1 MYIETVRNR
10 NSPPAILLREGWREG
25 KKVRKRTLA
34 NLSHLP
40 KNIIELIRRALK
52 GEAFVAVSE
61 AFEVIKS
68 SLHGHVNACRTTM
81 RRLRFDKLLASK
93 PCRERNLVEAMVAA
107 RILEPDSKLATTRW
121 WHTTTLPE
129 SLGVADA
136 NEDDLYAAMD
146 WLLERQE
153 RIEKKLAGRHL
164 KKGGLVLYDLSSSY
178 FEGVTC
184 PLAAM
189 GYSRDGKRD
198 RLQVNYG
205 LVTDER
211 GCPVAVS
218 VFAGNESDS
227 TTLMRECAILSWKLK
242 RLPTPWFDDVG
253 KNNIK
258 PQEKGAEMGSLLRT
272 AKKHKKSRRLGEP
285 EVMAR
290 EEYGELEVDV
300 KIEMIR
306 SLIPLGLMHVHELL
320 DDEVKELAGE
330 RYARKD
336 ELERGRRHGTN
347 PGTVGLAGQRVP
359 IRVPRVRSQ
368 EGVEIPLRSYEALND
383 GGEVN
388 DLLLKRVLYGIS
400 CRNYEAAAE
409 AIPGAIGLSSST
421 VSRGFVQASAAKL
434 REMQERDLS
443 GEDVVALFLD
453 GKSFADAMMVIAL
466 GITLSGKKRF
476 LGFVE
481 TNTENEKVL
490 TPFLRSLLAR
500 GLDSSQGL
508 LVIIDGG
515 KSLKAA
521 VKKAFR
527 KRVLIQRCQW
537 HKRENVVSYLSKGE
551 QASLRKRLQSAYN
564 RPEYKEALAALD
576 QLHDELEERNQ
587 SAAASLEE
595 GIEET
600 LTLHRLGVYGVLGRS
615 FKTTNCLE
623 SVNALVEERCA
634 KVDHWKNS
642 SQRQRWL
649 ATALVDIEPRLRR
662 VIGYRHLPK
671 LREALKRELKIE
683 TKTSTV
689 SKKKAA

>member
-40 KNIIELIRRALK
+40 KNIIALIRRALK

-227 TTLMRECAILSWKLK
+227 TTLMPQVEMVRNRFGIKTLVLVCWFSVKMTARLDVNATPGVRMSPLAPGIVPECSGASRVK
-242 RLPTPWFDDVG
+242 R
-253 KNNIK
+253 
-258 PQEKGAEMGSLLRT
+258 A
-272 AKKHKKSRRLGEP
+272 
-285 EVMAR
+285 AR
-290 EEYGELEVDV
+290 
-300 KIEMIR
+300 
-306 SLIPLGLMHVHELL
+306 
-320 DDEVKELAGE
+320 AG
-330 RYARKD
+330 
-336 ELERGRRHGTN
+336 
-347 PGTVGLAGQRVP
+347 
-359 IRVPRVRSQ
+359 
-368 EGVEIPLRSYEALND
+368 
-383 GGEVN
+383 
-388 DLLLKRVLYGIS
+388 
-400 CRNYEAAAE
+400 
-409 AIPGAIGLSSST
+409 
-421 VSRGFVQASAAKL
+421 F
-434 REMQERDLS
+434 
-443 GEDVVALFLD
+443 
-453 GKSFADAMMVIAL
+453 
-466 GITLSGKKRF
+466 
-476 LGFVE
+476 
-481 TNTENEKVL
+481 
-490 TPFLRSLLAR
+490 
-500 GLDSSQGL
+500 
-508 LVIIDGG
+508 
-515 KSLKAA
+515 
-521 VKKAFR
+521 
-527 KRVLIQRCQW
+527 
-537 HKRENVVSYLSKGE
+537 
-551 QASLRKRLQSAYN
+551 
-564 RPEYKEALAALD
+564 AALD
-576 QLHDELEERNQ
+576 SPCALWYSLVVGERER
-587 SAAASLEE
+587 SGAPGIRVFMRAPCYYAAHAAPLVPAPVSGPAPTRSL
-595 GIEET
+595 GP
-600 LTLHRLGVYGVLGRS
+600 
-615 FKTTNCLE
+615 C
-623 SVNALVEERCA
+623 
-634 KVDHWKNS
+634 
-642 SQRQRWL
+642 Q
-649 ATALVDIEPRLRR
+649 P
-662 VIGYRHLPK
+662 
-671 LREALKRELKIE
+671 
-683 TKTSTV
+683 
-689 SKKKAA
+689 

>member
-40 KNIIELIRRALK
+40 KNIIALIRRALK

-227 TTLMRECAILSWKLK
+227 TTLMPQVEMVRNRFGIKTLVLVGDRGMISQK
-242 RLPTPWFDDVG
+242 RIDDD
-253 KNNIK
+253 
-258 PQEKGAEMGSLLRT
+258 LRN
-272 AKKHKKSRRLGEP
+272 L
-285 EVMAR
+285 
-290 EEYGELEVDV
+290 
-300 KIEMIR
+300 
-306 SLIPLGLMHVHELL
+306 
-320 DDEVKELAGE
+320 
-330 RYARKD
+330 
-336 ELERGRRHGTN
+336 
-347 PGTVGLAGQRVP
+347 
-359 IRVPRVRSQ
+359 
-368 EGVEIPLRSYEALND
+368 EGVDWITAL
-383 GGEVN
+383 
-388 DLLLKRVLYGIS
+388 KS
-400 CRNYEAAAE
+400 
-409 AIPGAIGLSSST
+409 
-421 VSRGFVQASAAKL
+421 ASIRKL
-434 REMQERDLS
+434 
-443 GEDVVALFLD
+443 
-453 GKSFADAMMVIAL
+453 
-466 GITLSGKKRF
+466 
-476 LGFVE
+476 
-481 TNTENEKVL
+481 
-490 TPFLRSLLAR
+490 
-500 GLDSSQGL
+500 
-508 LVIIDGG
+508 IDGG
-515 KSLKAA
+515 QLQLGLFDERNLFELTHPDFAG
-521 VKKAFR
+521 
-527 KRVLIQRCQW
+527 
-537 HKRENVVSYLSKGE
+537 ND
-551 QASLRKRLQSAYN
+551 SLRAGTPNWQNCASTNVSPFCRRLRESLQEFKPWCSALGS
-564 RPEYKEALAALD
+564 EANDSLRAGTPNWQNCASTNVSPFAGD
-576 QLHDELEERNQ
+576 CER
-587 SAAASLEE
+587 A
-595 GIEET
+595 
-600 LTLHRLGVYGVLGRS
+600 
-615 FKTTNCLE
+615 C
-623 SVNALVEERCA
+623 
-634 KVDHWKNS
+634 KNS
-642 SQRQRWL
+642 NH
-649 ATALVDIEPRLRR
+649 
-662 VIGYRHLPK
+662 G
-671 LREALKRELKIE
+671 
-683 TKTSTV
+683 
-689 SKKKAA
+689 AAR

>member
-227 TTLMRECAILSWKLK
+227 TTLMPQVEMVRNRFGIKTLVLVGDRGMISQKRIDDDLRNLEGVDWITALKSASIRKLIDGGQ
-242 RLPTPWFDDVG
+242 L
-253 KNNIK
+253 
-258 PQEKGAEMGSLLRT
+258 Q
-272 AKKHKKSRRLGEP
+272 
-285 EVMAR
+285 
-290 EEYGELEVDV
+290 
-300 KIEMIR
+300 
-306 SLIPLGLMHVHELL
+306 LGLFDERNLFELTHP
-320 DDEVKELAGE
+320 DFAGE
-330 RYARKD
+330 RLFA
-336 ELERGRRHGTN
+336 
-347 PGTVGLAGQRVP
+347 
-359 IRVPRVRSQ
+359 
-368 EGVEIPLRSYEALND
+368 
-383 GGEVN
+383 
-388 DLLLKRVLYGIS
+388 
-400 CRNYEAAAE
+400 CRNTE
-409 AIPGAIGLSSST
+409 L
-421 VSRGFVQASAAKL
+421 AKL
-434 REMQERDLS
+434 RVHKRQSLLQATARELARIQTMVQRARLRGKDKIGARVRKVVTKTLAKYFVLDIRDDDFTFQIPNK
-443 GEDVVALFLD
+443 EVAQPKRRSIVSTR
-453 GKSFADAMMVIAL
+453 GSRSFAQMLNSAISKVRTRSVRAYTSSSPRRSPNISISIFATMSFASESSSKSPQQKQCSTIFARDWRAFARTSSSANMEART
-466 GITLSGKKRF
+466 TL
-476 LGFVE
+476 VC
-481 TNTENEKVL
+481 V
-490 TPFLRSLLAR
+490 
-500 GLDSSQGL
+500 
-508 LVIIDGG
+508 
-515 KSLKAA
+515 
-521 VKKAFR
+521 
-527 KRVLIQRCQW
+527 
-537 HKRENVVSYLSKGE
+537 
-551 QASLRKRLQSAYN
+551 
-564 RPEYKEALAALD
+564 
-576 QLHDELEERNQ
+576 
-587 SAAASLEE
+587 
-595 GIEET
+595 
-600 LTLHRLGVYGVLGRS
+600 
-615 FKTTNCLE
+615 
-623 SVNALVEERCA
+623 
-634 KVDHWKNS
+634 
-642 SQRQRWL
+642 
-649 ATALVDIEPRLRR
+649 
-662 VIGYRHLPK
+662 
-671 LREALKRELKIE
+671 
-683 TKTSTV
+683 
-689 SKKKAA
+689 

>member
-227 TTLMRECAILSWKLK
+227 TTLMPQVEMVRN
-242 RLPTPWFDDVG
+242 RFG
-253 KNNIK
+253 IK
-258 PQEKGAEMGSLLRT
+258 T
-272 AKKHKKSRRLGEP
+272 
-285 EVMAR
+285 
-290 EEYGELEVDV
+290 
-300 KIEMIR
+300 
-306 SLIPLGLMHVHELL
+306 
-320 DDEVKELAGE
+320 
-330 RYARKD
+330 
-336 ELERGRRHGTN
+336 
-347 PGTVGLAGQRVP
+347 
-359 IRVPRVRSQ
+359 
-368 EGVEIPLRSYEALND
+368 
-383 GGEVN
+383 
-388 DLLLKRVLYGIS
+388 
-400 CRNYEAAAE
+400 
-409 AIPGAIGLSSST
+409 
-421 VSRGFVQASAAKL
+421 
-434 REMQERDLS
+434 
-443 GEDVVALFLD
+443 
-453 GKSFADAMMVIAL
+453 
-466 GITLSGKKRF
+466 
-476 LGFVE
+476 
-481 TNTENEKVL
+481 
-490 TPFLRSLLAR
+490 
-500 GLDSSQGL
+500 
-508 LVIIDGG
+508 
-515 KSLKAA
+515 
-521 VKKAFR
+521 
-527 KRVLIQRCQW
+527 
-537 HKRENVVSYLSKGE
+537 
-551 QASLRKRLQSAYN
+551 
-564 RPEYKEALAALD
+564 LAA
-576 QLHDELEERNQ
+576 R
-587 SAAASLEE
+587 
-595 GIEET
+595 
-600 LTLHRLGVYGVLGRS
+600 
-615 FKTTNCLE
+615 
-623 SVNALVEERCA
+623 
-634 KVDHWKNS
+634 
-642 SQRQRWL
+642 
-649 ATALVDIEPRLRR
+649 
-662 VIGYRHLPK
+662 
-671 LREALKRELKIE
+671 
-683 TKTSTV
+683 
-689 SKKKAA
+689 